1 MEKVSD
7 MDIQEM
13 INRLKA
19 HPDSSRIGMIA
30 THLGV
35 VRGTSRDGKGV
46 TGIKVKYDYDVIA
59 DIINDIKDMD
69 GIIEVLVNATEG
81 ELRVGDEI
89 LAVAVAGDIRE
100 NVFKAL
106 IEAVDRIKKESS
118 RKEEYIKG

>member
-1 MEKVSD
+1 MEKASD

-13 INRLKA
+13 INKLKI
-19 HPDSSRIGMIA
+19 HPDSSKIGMIA

-46 TGIKVKYDYDVIA
+46 TGIKVSYDYDVIA
-59 DIINDIKDMD
+59 DIISDIKSMP
-69 GIIEVLVNATEG
+69 GIVEVLVNATEG

-106 IEAVDRIKKESS
+106 IEAVDRIKTESS
-118 RKEEYIKG
+118 GKQEYMK